1 MTKASL
7 RDTSSLKKNRIRN
20 SPTKLPSK
28 TLKRLLLLTWAATIN
43 AMTLLYKFKMKK
55 IENILTVISLAVV
68 LGCSYYSFSTLNQL
82 TSYLNEIERVAR
94 MGDGSTFRIVKNED

>member
-1 MTKASL
+1 MKIKSL
-7 RDTSSLKKNRIRN
+7 
-20 SPTKLPSK
+20 
-28 TLKRLLLLTWAATIN
+28 
-43 AMTLLYKFKMKK
+43 
-55 IENILTVISLAVV
+55 ENTLTVISLAVV